1 MKTIANE
8 SRLWFD
14 PFSNEFSPR
23 LATCQAAA
31 SFPCR
36 CWFKQ
41 YVLQNKCASVRIAR
55 REMTWG
61 GHFLGDVV
69 GRRNIYIV
77 RVVFA
82 ADVTVAADKIKVITN
97 AEVLLS
103 WDVKFLL
110 GISLDAAP

>member
-31 SFPCR
+31 SFLCR

-55 REMTWG
+55 RELTWG

-69 GRRNIYIV
+69 GRRNSYIV
-77 RVVFA
+77 RGVFA
-82 ADVTVAADKIKVITN
+82 AAVSVAVDRIKIIIKH
-97 AEVLLS
+97 EVLL
-103 WDVKFLL
+103 D
-110 GISLDAAP
+110 LD